1 MSGLFTALAR
11 VVSPLILARKSRFYF
26 CEAIENPIAADCCG
40 VSQQVLQ
47 NATPYNRNSWRVTSR
62 LKRFFRG
69 NCSFQK

>member
-1 MSGLFTALAR
+1 MSTL
-11 VVSPLILARKSRFYF
+11 VVSLGILARKSRFYL
-26 CEAIENPIAADCCG
+26 CEVIENLIAAVCCG

-47 NATPYNRNSWRVTSR
+47 NATPYNRNSWRVTGC